1 MATAGQLK
9 AKIDVLKKKIAE
21 KGAVLSPER
30 RRQLSKRLKRLQ
42 RARRVAAAAESKR
55 QAETAKK
62 NKGQGKGRAAES
74 KGGKPEAKPAARDE
88 GAPATVEA

>member
-1 MATAGQLK
+1 MATVGQLK

-21 KGAVLSPER
+21 KGGALSPER
-30 RRQLSKRLKRLQ
+30 RRQLAKRLKRLQ
-42 RARRVAAAAESKR
+42 RARRVAAVAEAKR

-62 NKGQGKGRAAES
+62 KGAGKGRAAES
-74 KGGKPEAKPAARDE
+74 KGGKPEAKPAAGDE

>member
-21 KGAVLSPER
+21 KGASLSPER

-62 NKGQGKGRAAES
+62 KKEGKGRAAES
-74 KGGKPEAKPAARDE
+74 KGGKPEAKPVARDE